1 MIELATLQLDKFK
14 TLFVTYELF
23 KRNGAIVLQL

>member
-1 MIELATLQLDKFK
+1 MIELATLHFDKFK

>member
-1 MIELATLQLDKFK
+1 MIERATLHFDKFK

-23 KRNGAIVLQL
+23 KRNVSILLQL